1 MSPKDLFNPL
11 FSCAARVCERS
22 PGARSALRTI
32 DFRGKARI
40 LSRIRADRIGREIT
54 ATWQGFRFHLDL
66 GDERQRNMYFNCN
79 DPLDLQELECALK
92 VIPVGGT
99 CVDVG
104 ANIGIFTLPF
114 AKRVG
119 SRGSIHAFE
128 PDRLNFKRLVANSAL
143 NGFEHIIRCHQMA
156 VSNTSGQVSF
166 YRSDSNHSGWGSVV
180 EFKDIAVEH
189 EVVPA
194 ITLDEF
200 LSSEKIST
208 VDLLKVDVE
217 AHEPE
222 LLEGA
227 RRSLAAKAFRVILI
241 ECNGVRLSQRGKT
254 LGDLLDPILAAGY
267 APQFMRQD
275 ALRSLQS
282 GRTPFNTVCTTF
294 AFAAA

>member
-1 MSPKDLFNPL
+1 MSPKDFFNPL
-11 FSCAARVCERS
+11 FACAARVCEKSR
-22 PGARSALRTI
+22 GGRSALRNI

-40 LSRIRADRIGREIT
+40 VSRIRPDRIGREIT
-54 ATWQGFRFHLDL
+54 ATCQGFRFQLDV

-79 DPLDLQELECALK
+79 DPLDLEELQCALN

-99 CVDVG
+99 CIDVG

-114 AKRVG
+114 AQRVG
-119 SRGSIHAFE
+119 SRGSVYAFE
-128 PDRLNFKRLVANSAL
+128 PDPSNLKRLAANSAL
-143 NGFEHIIRCHQMA
+143 NGLEDIVRCRQAA

-166 YRSDSNHSGWGSVV
+166 YRSDSKHSGWGSVV

-189 EVVPA
+189 NTVPA

-200 LSSEKIST
+200 LLSEKMST

-254 LGDLLDPILAAGY
+254 LGDLLDPILGAGY
-267 APQFMRQD
+267 TPQFMRLD

-282 GRTPFNTVCTTF
+282 GRTPFNRVCTTF
-294 AFAAA
+294 AFAVA